1 MAHKRT
7 GGACKNGR
15 DSRSKRLGVKTYGRN
30 LAKPGCIL
38 VRQRGSAWK
47 AGKGATMAKDY
58 TIVALEA
65 GEVVFSSKRRDVT
78 VR

>member
-15 DSRSKRLGVKTYGRN
+15 DSCSKRLGVKTYARN
-30 LAKPGCIL
+30 LVKPGCIL
-38 VRQRGSAWK
+38 VRQRGSAWR

-58 TIVALEA
+58 TIVALTT
-65 GEVVFSSKRRDVT
+65 GQVTFSARSRNVT